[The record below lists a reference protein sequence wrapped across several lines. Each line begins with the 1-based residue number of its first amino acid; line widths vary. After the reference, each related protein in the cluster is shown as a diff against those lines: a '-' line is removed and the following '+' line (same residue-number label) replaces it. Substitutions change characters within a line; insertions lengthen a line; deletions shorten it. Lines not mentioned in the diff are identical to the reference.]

1 MGVEAVYAGYSGLQ
15 RECLTALRALILD
28 VAENTRGVGQ
38 IEECLKWGQPSFVTV
53 KPKSGSTIRI
63 DTVRDSETEYAMYF
77 ICHTNLVERFRE
89 LYPDTFDYEGN
100 RTLKFDVS
108 VPVPEE
114 ELRHCV
120 AMALTYHL
128 KSPATA

>member
-1 MGVEAVYAGYSGLQ
+1 ML
-15 RECLTALRALILD
+15 RERLTALRALILD

-63 DTVRDSETEYAMYF
+63 DAVRDSETEYAMYF

-89 LYPDTFDYEGN
+89 LYPDTFDFID
-100 RTLKFDVS
+100 LVS
-108 VPVPEE
+108 NLLLQKE
-114 ELRHCV
+114 
-120 AMALTYHL
+120 
-128 KSPATA
+128 TASAFRN